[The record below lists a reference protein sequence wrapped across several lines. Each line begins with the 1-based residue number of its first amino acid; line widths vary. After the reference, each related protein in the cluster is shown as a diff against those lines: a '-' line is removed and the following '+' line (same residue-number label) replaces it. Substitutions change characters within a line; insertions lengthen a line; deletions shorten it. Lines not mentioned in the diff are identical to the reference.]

1 MKEITLALITLFL
14 IGCYTPPA
22 QPTLHQVNG
31 VPVYQKSATAKSGKT
46 YTYSESPAT
55 PLDVL
60 FTADQ
65 AKAIL
70 DEFKI
75 TYAKL
80 GAPKID
86 VRVNLPQGAL
96 QVPQIPIITGGG
108 VPAIDPATGLPMPA
122 AGGVA
127 AGGAIPAPTRIF
139 DTDELAT
146 QQTKREVE
154 RLFGRPLRMAG
165 VKLVDAAQ
173 TNLPEVSFEILIS
186 ERNLK
191 VIGIKGETTH
201 NVPDIQVTA
210 IRAADG
216 MVIGQA
222 TVLDLFPQRTS
233 AARMLKRYDIR
244 QLTEATALALMKDMS
259 ATVQ

>member
-14 IGCYTPPA
+14 IGCSTPPA
-22 QPTLHQVNG
+22 QPTLHRVNG

-70 DEFKI
+70 DEFKV

-96 QVPQIPIITGGG
+96 QVPQIPIVTGGG
-108 VPAIDPATGLPMPA
+108 VPAIDPATGLPMP
-122 AGGVA
+122 A

-210 IRAADG
+210 IRTADG

-222 TVLDLFPQRTS
+222 TVLDLFPQRAS

>member
-1 MKEITLALITLFL
+1 MKEFAFTLIPLIL
-14 IGCYTPPA
+14 IGCATPPE
-22 QPTLHQVNG
+22 QPTAHQVNG
-31 VPVYQKSATAKSGKT
+31 IPIYQKSETAKSGRT
-46 YTYSESPAT
+46 YTYTESPAA

-60 FTADQ
+60 FTAEQ

-70 DEFKI
+70 DEFKV

-86 VRVNLPQGAL
+86 VRVNLPQGSV
-96 QVPQIPIITGGG
+96 QVPQVPIVTGSGI
-108 VPAIDPATGLPMPA
+108 PAIDPATGLPMPA
-122 AGGVA
+122 VGGAVAGGP
-127 AGGAIPAPTRIF
+127 IPAPTRIF

-165 VKLVDAAQ
+165 VKLVDADQ
-173 TNLPEVSFEILIS
+173 TNLPEVSFEVLLS
-186 ERNLK
+186 ERNLD
-191 VIGIKGETTH
+191 VIGIRGNTTH
-201 NVPDIQVTA
+201 TVPDIQVTA
-210 IRAADG
+210 IRVADAG
-216 MVIGQA
+216 IIGQA
-222 TVLDLFPQRTS
+222 TVLDLFPQRAS

-259 ATVQ
+259 ATTQ

>member
-1 MKEITLALITLFL
+1 MKEIILGLTTLFL
-14 IGCYTPPA
+14 ICCATPPT
-22 QPTLHQVNG
+22 QLTVHQVNSM
-31 VPVYQKSATAKSGKT
+31 PVYQKSATAKSGKT

-96 QVPQIPIITGGG
+96 QVLQTPIVTGGG
-108 VPAIDPATGLPMPA
+108 VPAIDPATGLPMP
-122 AGGVA
+122 A

-186 ERNLK
+186 ERNLN
-191 VIGIKGETTH
+191 VIGIKGKTTH
-201 NVPDIQVTA
+201 TVPDIQVTA
-210 IRAADG
+210 IRAADA

-222 TVLDLFPQRTS
+222 TVLDLFPQRAS

>member
-1 MKEITLALITLFL
+1 MKEITLSFITLFL
-14 IGCYTPPA
+14 IGCCTPHA

-70 DEFKI
+70 DEFKV

-96 QVPQIPIITGGG
+96 QVLQIQRW
-108 VPAIDPATGLPMPA
+108 V
-122 AGGVA
+122 
-127 AGGAIPAPTRIF
+127 R
-139 DTDELAT
+139 
-146 QQTKREVE
+146 
-154 RLFGRPLRMAG
+154 
-165 VKLVDAAQ
+165 
-173 TNLPEVSFEILIS
+173 
-186 ERNLK
+186 
-191 VIGIKGETTH
+191 
-201 NVPDIQVTA
+201 
-210 IRAADG
+210 
-216 MVIGQA
+216 
-222 TVLDLFPQRTS
+222 VL
-233 AARMLKRYDIR
+233 
-244 QLTEATALALMKDMS
+244 
-259 ATVQ
+259 

>member
-1 MKEITLALITLFL
+1 MKEFAFTLIALILT
-14 IGCYTPPA
+14 GCTNPPA
-22 QPTLHQVNG
+22 QPKVDHVNG

-46 YTYSESPAT
+46 YTYTESPAS

-70 DEFKI
+70 DEFKV

-86 VRVNLPQGAL
+86 VRVNLPQGAV
-96 QVPQIPIITGGG
+96 QVPQVPIVTGGG
-108 VPAIDPATGLPMPA
+108 IPAIDPATGLPMPA
-122 AGGVA
+122 AGGAV

-165 VKLVDAAQ
+165 VKLVDADR
-173 TNLPEVSFEILIS
+173 TNLPEVSFEVLLS
-186 ERNLK
+186 ERKLD
-191 VIGIKGETTH
+191 VIGIRGNTTH
-201 NVPDIQVTA
+201 TVPDIQVTA
-210 IRAADG
+210 LRVADASI
-216 MVIGQA
+216 IGQA
-222 TVLDLFPQRTS
+222 TVLDLFPQRAS

-259 ATVQ
+259 ATTQ

>member
-1 MKEITLALITLFL
+1 MKEFAFTLMALILT
-14 IGCYTPPA
+14 GCTNPPA
-22 QPTLHQVNG
+22 QPTVDRVNG
-31 VPVYQKSATAKSGKT
+31 VPVYQKSEKAKSGKT
-46 YTYSESPAT
+46 YTYSESPAA

-70 DEFKI
+70 DEFEVA
-75 TYAKL
+75 YAKL

-86 VRVNLPQGAL
+86 VRVNLPQGAV
-96 QVPQIPIITGGG
+96 QVPQVPIVTGGG
-108 VPAIDPATGLPMPA
+108 VPAIDPATGLPIPGV
-122 AGGVA
+122 GGAA

-165 VKLVDAAQ
+165 VKLVDADR
-173 TNLPEVSFEILIS
+173 TNLPEVSFEVLLS
-186 ERNLK
+186 ERKLD
-191 VIGIKGETTH
+191 VIGIRGNITH
-201 NVPDIQVTA
+201 TVPDIQVTA
-210 IRAADG
+210 LRVADG
-216 MVIGQA
+216 SIIGQA
-222 TVLDLFPQRTS
+222 TVLDLFPQRAS

-259 ATVQ
+259 ATTQ

>member
-1 MKEITLALITLFL
+1 MKEFAFTLIALILT
-14 IGCYTPPA
+14 GCTNPPA
-22 QPTLHQVNG
+22 QPTVDRVNG
-31 VPVYQKSATAKSGKT
+31 VPVYQKSAKAKSGKT
-46 YTYSESPAT
+46 YTYSESPAA

-70 DEFKI
+70 DEFEVA
-75 TYAKL
+75 YAKL

-86 VRVNLPQGAL
+86 VRVNLPQGAV
-96 QVPQIPIITGGG
+96 QVPQVPIVTGGG
-108 VPAIDPATGLPMPA
+108 VPAIDPATGLPIPGV
-122 AGGVA
+122 GGAV

-165 VKLVDAAQ
+165 VKLVDADR
-173 TNLPEVSFEILIS
+173 TNLPEVSFEVLLS
-186 ERNLK
+186 ERKLD
-191 VIGIKGETTH
+191 VIGIRGNTTH
-201 NVPDIQVTA
+201 TVPDIQVTA
-210 IRAADG
+210 LRVADG
-216 MVIGQA
+216 SIIGQA
-222 TVLDLFPQRTS
+222 TVLDLFPQRAS

-259 ATVQ
+259 ATTQ

>member
-1 MKEITLALITLFL
+1 MKEFAFTLMALILT
-14 IGCYTPPA
+14 GCTNPPA
-22 QPTLHQVNG
+22 QPTVDRVNG
-31 VPVYQKSATAKSGKT
+31 LPVYQKSEKAKSGKT
-46 YTYSESPAT
+46 YTYSESPAA

-70 DEFKI
+70 DEFKVA
-75 TYAKL
+75 YAKL

-86 VRVNLPQGAL
+86 VRVNLPQGAV
-96 QVPQIPIITGGG
+96 QVPQVPIVTGGG
-108 VPAIDPATGLPMPA
+108 VPAIDPATGLPIPGV
-122 AGGVA
+122 GGAA

-165 VKLVDAAQ
+165 VKLVDADR
-173 TNLPEVSFEILIS
+173 TNLPEVSFEVLLS
-186 ERNLK
+186 ERKLD
-191 VIGIKGETTH
+191 VIGIRGNTTH
-201 NVPDIQVTA
+201 TVTDIQVTA
-210 IRAADG
+210 LRVADG
-216 MVIGQA
+216 SIIGQA
-222 TVLDLFPQRTS
+222 TVLDLFPQRAS

-259 ATVQ
+259 VTTQ

>member
-1 MKEITLALITLFL
+1 MKEFAFTLIALILT
-14 IGCYTPPA
+14 GCTNPPD
-22 QPTLHQVNG
+22 QPTVDRVNG
-31 VPVYQKSATAKSGKT
+31 VPVYQKSAKAKSGKT
-46 YTYSESPAT
+46 YTYSESPAA

-70 DEFKI
+70 DEFKVA
-75 TYAKL
+75 YAKL

-86 VRVNLPQGAL
+86 VRVNLPQGAV
-96 QVPQIPIITGGG
+96 QVPQVPIVTGGG
-108 VPAIDPATGLPMPA
+108 VPAIDPATGLPMLGVGGA
-122 AGGVA
+122 VAGGT
-127 AGGAIPAPTRIF
+127 IPAPTRIF

-165 VKLVDAAQ
+165 VKLVDADR
-173 TNLPEVSFEILIS
+173 TNLPEVSFEVLLS
-186 ERNLK
+186 ERKLD
-191 VIGIKGETTH
+191 VIGIRGNTTH
-201 NVPDIQVTA
+201 TVPDIQVTA
-210 IRAADG
+210 LRIADG
-216 MVIGQA
+216 SIIGQA
-222 TVLDLFPQRTS
+222 TVLDLFPQRAS

-259 ATVQ
+259 ATTQ